1 MAYKRNKAL
10 TPYCFPKQ
18 LSDKHGQQDI
28 NVLKVRLTQY
38 PRWQTTLLEQ
48 KHTLSHHIFTS
59 KHSITINKRAIDR
72 RGRGLPPVECQGIYS
87 PGLFSGPTTSRL
99 TLCPRPILKGKKRP
113 QQQQRNKPI
122 IHYVVTL
129 ISNWRIQDNS
139 FNEPVKLSH
148 KLHQILHSFIKR
160 TQLWSNC
167 NKGEIPFI
175 NLHLSND

>member
-18 LSDKHGQQDI
+18 LRSDKHGQQDI

-99 TLCPRPILKGKKRP
+99 TLCPRPILKGKKRQ

-122 IHYVVTL
+122 IHYVVTVT
-129 ISNWRIQDNS
+129 
-139 FNEPVKLSH
+139 ECV
-148 KLHQILHSFIKR
+148 
-160 TQLWSNC
+160 
-167 NKGEIPFI
+167 
-175 NLHLSND
+175 HLTIATETVSSR